1 VEKLAPQRRALQTMK
16 PSNLRLYVTPEDY
29 QVFAGPDWPA
39 YDDFLQGDR
48 SDILEIQQEIAEFV
62 AMRKKEGIKFP
73 ISTKTACQSKW
84 TWSTIYLN
92 WLSTASCHR
101 VSPVPFTLEEFDNFH
116 NVPKKLQ
123 DRRLMLQG
131 EWPTGGC
138 EYCKV
143 IEDAGGWS
151 DRHHNLEIRDL
162 TPPELEQNPTAIEV
176 SPRIV
181 EIFAQNTCNL
191 QCTYCNSG
199 LSSKIEQENRKFGEF
214 DQGGV
219 VIPVTTVPTA
229 TKEYFEKFMSWLD
242 NNILTLK
249 RLHLLGGETF
259 IQHELMSRVLDVIE
273 RNPNP
278 ELQFCVFSNLNVPDK
293 AWNLYIPRIQDLQ
306 HRGHIKIFDLTAS
319 IDCWGAEA
327 EYARS
332 GLDLKKFEERFAW
345 AASQDE
351 SWLRL
356 NANQTITCLTM
367 KTMPEMI
374 EKLAHYGKNRHI
386 GHYFQ
391 FYTGLHPFQHPNIY
405 AYDFWAETFD
415 RIFAAMPT
423 NTDAQREAVDRMEG
437 MRKYL
442 EVFSEN
448 NTEEITKLH
457 IYLDELDRR
466 RGTDWRSVFPYLNI

>member
-48 SDILEIQQEIAEFV
+48 SGIPEIQQEIETMI
-62 AMRKKEGIKFP
+62 AMKKKDGIKFP

-92 WLSTASCHR
+92 YTSSASCHR
-101 VSPVPFTLEEFDNFH
+101 VGPVNFELDEFDNFH
-116 NVPKKLQ
+116 NLPKKLD
-123 DRRLMLQG
+123 DRRLMLKG

-162 TPPELEQNPTAIEV
+162 TPPELETDPTAIV
-176 SPRIV
+176 VTPRIV

-191 QCTYCNSG
+191 QCTYCNSH

-214 DQGGV
+214 NQGGV
-219 VIPVTTVPTA
+219 VIPVTEVAVTQD
-229 TKEYFEKFMSWLD
+229 EYFKKFIVWLEK
-242 NNILTLK
+242 NIHTLR
-249 RLHLLGGETF
+249 RLHLLGGETL
-259 IQHELMSRVLDVIE
+259 IQHELMTSVLDVIE
-273 RNPNP
+273 RNPSP
-278 ELQFCVFSNLNVPDK
+278 QLQFCIFSNLNVPDK

-306 HRGHIKIFDLTAS
+306 RRGHIKIFDLTAS

-332 GLDLKKFEERFAW
+332 GLNLAKFEERFAW

-367 KTMPEMI
+367 KTMPELI
-374 EKLAHYGKNRHI
+374 EKLAHYGQNRHI

-391 FYTGLHPFQHPNIY
+391 FYTGPHMFQHPNIY
-405 AYDFWAETFD
+405 AYDFWRDTFD
-415 RIFAAMPT
+415 RVFATMPK

-457 IYLDELDRR
+457 VYLDELDRR
-466 RGTDWRSVFPYLNI
+466 RSTDWRGVFPYLNI